1 MLKSE
6 RFWTALWNRNLQK
19 MPKIVCAED
28 DKMISTS
35 LVEGFKTAGFD
46 VNPAFDGEEAVAK
59 IKEVKPDIV
68 LLDIMMPKLD
78 GIGVVWEMRSDDEL
92 AKIPVVM
99 LTNLSD
105 PATISKILEAGV
117 TDYLLKSE
125 QSIDQIV
132 DKVKEVLARGK

>member
-1 MLKSE
+1 
-6 RFWTALWNRNLQK
+6 

-35 LVEGFKTAGFD
+35 LVEGFTGAGFE
-46 VNPAFDGEEAVAK
+46 VTPAYDGEEALAK
-59 IKEVKPDIV
+59 IKEVKPDVI

-78 GIGVVWEMRSDDEL
+78 GIGVVWELKANAEV

-105 PATISKILEAGV
+105 PTTVSKILEAGV

-125 QSIDQIV
+125 QSIDEIIE
-132 DKVKEVLARGK
+132 KVKEVMGRGM

>member
-1 MLKSE
+1 
-6 RFWTALWNRNLQK
+6 

-35 LVEGFKTAGFD
+35 LVEGFTVAGFE
-46 VNPAFDGEEAVAK
+46 VIPAYDGEEALAK
-59 IKEVKPDIV
+59 IKEVKPDVI

-78 GIGVVWEMRSDDEL
+78 GIGVVWELKADAEVS
-92 AKIPVVM
+92 KIPVVM

-105 PATISKILEAGV
+105 PTTVSKILEAGV

-132 DKVKEVLARGK
+132 EKVKEVMGRGM

>member
-1 MLKSE
+1 
-6 RFWTALWNRNLQK
+6 

-35 LVEGFKTAGFD
+35 LVEGFKQGGFE
-46 VNPAFDGEEAVAK
+46 VTPAYDGEEAIAK
-59 IKEVKPDIV
+59 IKEIKPDV
-68 LLDIMMPKLD
+68 VVLDIMMPKLD
-78 GIGVVWEMRSDDEL
+78 GIGVVWEMKADSGTAD
-92 AKIPVVM
+92 IPVVM

-105 PATISKILEAGV
+105 PTTISKILEAGV

-132 DKVKEVLARGK
+132 EKVNEVMNRGK

>member
-1 MLKSE
+1 
-6 RFWTALWNRNLQK
+6 

-35 LVEGFKTAGFD
+35 LVEGFTGAGFE
-46 VNPAFDGEEAVAK
+46 VTPAYDGEEALAK
-59 IKEVKPDIV
+59 IKEVKPDVI

-78 GIGVVWEMRSDDEL
+78 GIGVVWELKADTEV
-92 AKIPVVM
+92 AKTPVVM

-105 PATISKILEAGV
+105 PTTVSKILEAGV

-125 QSIDQIV
+125 QSIDEIIE
-132 DKVKEVLARGK
+132 KVKEVMGRGM

>member
-1 MLKSE
+1 
-6 RFWTALWNRNLQK
+6 

-35 LVEGFKTAGFD
+35 LVEGFSQAGFE
-46 VNPAFDGEEAVAK
+46 VTPAYDGEEALAK
-59 IKEVKPDIV
+59 IIEVKPDIV

-78 GIGVVWEMRSDDEL
+78 GIGVVWEMKSKDDI
-92 AKIPVVM
+92 AHTPVVM

-105 PATISKILEAGV
+105 PATVSKILDAGV

-132 DKVKEVLARGK
+132 EKVQEVLNRGK